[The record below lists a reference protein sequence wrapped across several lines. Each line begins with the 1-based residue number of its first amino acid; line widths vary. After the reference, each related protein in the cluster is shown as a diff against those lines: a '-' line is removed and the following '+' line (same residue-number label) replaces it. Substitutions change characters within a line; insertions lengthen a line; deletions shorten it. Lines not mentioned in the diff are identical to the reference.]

1 MPPGNLG
8 AMLEITKKGLPA
20 RGIARDLGK
29 LHSTETGQRQFP
41 LRRFRF
47 LDTHRKLRN
56 DATNAMLMRGML
68 IRFVLRPGSTSSA
81 ANRSLRDMGAA
92 PYRRRQT
99 SFLRRAP
106 PIR

>member
-1 MPPGNLG
+1 MRLPRKGFQREGLLAIWGSCPPP
-8 AMLEITKKGLPA
+8 KRA
-20 RGIARDLGK
+20 RGNSLYAV
-29 LHSTETGQRQFP
+29 
-41 LRRFRF
+41 RF

-92 PYRRRQT
+92 PYRWR
-99 SFLRRAP
+99 
-106 PIR
+106 